1 MHLAH
6 HDNPAHYG
14 VRTKPYKLI
23 FFYGLPLDAAGA
35 QKTPTTPGWELYDL
49 RKDPEEL
56 RNVFHD
62 PAYAETARRLKAELR
77 ELKQRVGDTDDK
89 YPELAKR
96 LESAN

>member
-1 MHLAH
+1 MAH

-14 VRTKPYKLI
+14 IRTKDYKLI

-49 RKDPEEL
+49 RNDPEEL
-56 RNVFHD
+56 RNVYDD
-62 PAYAETARRLKAELR
+62 PAYADTTLRLKAELL
-77 ELKQRVGDTDDK
+77 ELKRKIGDTDDK

-96 LESAN
+96 REAAK